1 MLFNT
6 AEVRNVSEKL
16 ILRHYLNKQMKYGTA
31 RPTDLWESFEQF
43 VSISNRK
50 QIKISIKEIMDTWT
64 DQSGYPVVN
73 ATLNNYKLTL
83 TQVMSHTLYY
93 VAIFLSDLK
102 ILQSNLIL
110 LF

>member
-1 MLFNT
+1 M
-6 AEVRNVSEKL
+6 EVRSVSEKL

-43 VSISNRK
+43 VSISPNRK
-50 QIKISIKEIMDTWT
+50 KTSIKEIMNTWT
-64 DQSGYPVVN
+64 NQPGYPVVN
-73 ATLNNYKLTL
+73 ATLNNYILTL

-93 VAIFLSDLK
+93 VAIFLSDLE
-102 ILQSNLIL
+102 ILQPNLIL